1 MGHHLGP
8 LGPSPQPTETRAA
21 HVAAGPSL
29 AGRWDES
36 NDYTVVSFQHD
47 DALTADRIA
56 AIETRYRSAVTE
68 LALDGH
74 DEDYFPDEGVVRQRI
89 PGGANCA
96 MSLKEEELRDLLE
109 HATTGGAA
117 MVNARLQ
124 WARGSERL
132 HGFLR
137 QRMIM
142 GQDAPESLLQEGRW
156 DLEADQEQGLLEGG
170 DGLGGVFHTCSD
182 LTCCGEAG
190 RGQGEH

>member
-1 MGHHLGP
+1 
-8 LGPSPQPTETRAA
+8 
-21 HVAAGPSL
+21 
-29 AGRWDES
+29 
-36 NDYTVVSFQHD
+36 
-47 DALTADRIA
+47 
-56 AIETRYRSAVTE
+56 
-68 LALDGH
+68 
-74 DEDYFPDEGVVRQRI
+74 
-89 PGGANCA
+89 

-142 GQDAPESLLQEGRW
+142 GQDAPSLLQEGRW

-170 DGLGGVFHTCSD
+170 DGLGASSTPCSD
-182 LTCCGEAG
+182 LTRCGEAG
-190 RGQGEH
+190 RGQAGIEPQGYRLHLALHADREATWPEDRRLAPARPGLNVCFLPPFPMIQLKGAVPCGAGGGRRGPRVQR